1 MNRLLIIIISLCPC
15 IAMADME
22 YPGKHSGTVPTV
34 VLSNF
39 AAHDNSYQSSQ
50 TAIQFSELLQITLM
64 EKLSL
69 RWVEREAVSQA
80 MQELQMSL
88 FGLLDSASTLR
99 LGRWLRADL
108 LIKGDFYRKSKDK
121 WTLVVEL
128 IDLDHADVVARQ
140 SVSFPG
146 DSKKPLMFRSNLVDN
161 MCNKLLSSLKQA
173 QEIVRQTERQVLVA
187 PLFFQNDQPGGRLDF
202 YEKDLMTAFAKSQKL
217 ARNIRFIQF
226 PRATQSIEEAEL
238 IVLGLVE
245 SDPDAW
251 EHLSDFYVWGSY
263 EEVKSSGVPFDQVK
277 VKATIT
283 IWDGRSTPETFIKK
297 ATVANLP
304 RLSNQIIRRVIMRA
318 GSRPP
323 RSFGTNARAQ
333 VAQDMLARAS
343 DIQELILQDEPGNYP
358 YISTTWWK
366 RWQYAIQILSVASF
380 FDPGNT
386 DIRTALLVESTRDDV
401 DDLNK
406 FREDLFWR
414 KWRRS
419 KAWKKHCE
427 QFRFDYEHE
436 HMPKLKRRTGLAD
449 NRLDYEFSNSSL
461 AYVSSAMEIMKAVKD
476 AQGKKALLPGF
487 PKDVPSEVLESWHR
501 ELAVDFGA
509 RLSYVVKRFPNQIKI
524 WKLKYLLAAL
534 HNLTDPELRIDLIE
548 ALWPDTIQDAWFNSN
563 RRFFIKQVH
572 QTYAQAGTPKRAEEL
587 IAMVPEEKQKPPQ
600 TRVLRPQHKKES
612 TSRSIQTLAPLAK
625 PKMEVI
631 SFARRFLVH
640 KVTSMACIG
649 DELWVAVRGLKYP
662 PEQASAIFTYDLR
675 KKTLRNFMRKL
686 GDHSQVT
693 SMFKRDNQLW
703 MTLSSDGVW
712 TVDLDLFSVLK
723 YTTRDGLASHEIHC
737 SCSVQDILYFAG
749 GPEQE
754 AALCSFDSRSGEWIG
769 YNMPQTTRGNK
780 RVSVCHFTEIAA
792 NEKWL
797 VAYAN
802 YGGASTRVM
811 VFDIDK
817 GKWTEVAL
825 NLLRQHPEFSHSSQG
840 RRLQIRGFAI
850 DREGIWMVSTKGVL
864 LLDPS
869 TMEFDYL
876 HRLPF
881 EITSILADREYL
893 WVAMS
898 NQGPVYYNR
907 SKARS
912 SLLLFHRPTRKW
924 GSQINVPYA
933 GTIDAMVLADNILW
947 LGMSATDNTIVSVD
961 LTGIR
966 SEHD

>member
-1 MNRLLIIIISLCPC
+1 MNRFLIIIISLCPC
-15 IAMADME
+15 IAMANME
-22 YPGKHSGTVPTV
+22 YSGKHSGTVPTV

-39 AAHDNSYQSSQ
+39 AAHDNYYQSSQ

-69 RWVEREAVSQA
+69 KWVEREAISQA

-88 FGLLDSASTLR
+88 FGLLDSASTLQ
-99 LGRWLRADL
+99 LGRWLKADL
-108 LIKGDFYRKSKDK
+108 LIKGDFYRKSKNK
-121 WTLVVEL
+121 WTLVVEV

-146 DSKKPLMFRSNLVDN
+146 DNKKPLMFRSNLVDN

-173 QEIVRQTERQVLVA
+173 QEIMKQTERRVLVA

-202 YEKDLMTAFAKSQKL
+202 YEKDMMAAFAKLYRST
-217 ARNIRFIQF
+217 RNVRFIQF
-226 PRATQSIEEAEL
+226 PRAAQSIEEAEL
-238 IVLGLVE
+238 VVCGLVE
-245 SDPDAW
+245 SDPHAW
-251 EHLSDFYVWGSY
+251 EHLADFYVWGSY
-263 EEVKSSGVPFDQVK
+263 GEIESSGVPFGQVK
-277 VKATIT
+277 VQATIT
-283 IWDGRSTPETFIKK
+283 IWDGHSAPETFTEKG
-297 ATVANLP
+297 TVTNLP
-304 RLSNQIIRRVIMRA
+304 KLSNRIIRQVLRRA
-318 GSRPP
+318 KSHSLDHSLSNTR
-323 RSFGTNARAQ
+323 AR
-333 VAQDMLARAS
+333 VAQELSARTA
-343 DIQELILQDEPGNYP
+343 DIQESILQIEHNNYP
-358 YISTTWWK
+358 NISATWWK
-366 RWQYAIQILSVASF
+366 RWQYVIQILSVASF
-380 FDPGNT
+380 FDPGNKE
-386 DIRTALLVESTRDDV
+386 IRTALLVETTRDDV
-401 DDLNK
+401 HSLNK
-406 FREDLFWR
+406 CREDLFWR
-414 KWRRS
+414 RWRRS
-419 KAWKKHCE
+419 NAWKKHCQ
-427 QFRFDYEHE
+427 QFGFDYEHK

-461 AYVSSAMEIMKAVKD
+461 AYVSSVMEVMKAVKN
-476 AQGKKALLPGF
+476 AQGKKTLLPGF
-487 PKDVPSEVLESWHR
+487 PKDVPPEVLESWHH
-501 ELAVDFGA
+501 ELAADFGA
-509 RLSYVVKRFPNQIKI
+509 RLSYVAKRFPDQIKMR
-524 WKLKYLLAAL
+524 KLNYLRAAL
-534 HNLTDPELRIDLIE
+534 RNLTEHELRIDLIE
-548 ALWPDTIQDAWFNSN
+548 ALWADTIQDAWFNSN
-563 RRFFIKQVH
+563 KKFFIKQVQ

-612 TSRSIQTLAPLAK
+612 TSQRIQTLAPLAK
-625 PKMEVI
+625 PKMEAI

-640 KVTSMACIG
+640 KVTSLACIG

-662 PEQASAIFTYDLR
+662 PEQASAIFTYDLKR
-675 KKTLRNFMRKL
+675 KTLRNFMRKF

-712 TVDLDLFSVLK
+712 TVDLDLFRVRK

-737 SCSVQDILYFAG
+737 SCSVQDTLYFAG
-749 GPEQE
+749 GSEQE
-754 AALCSFDSRSGEWIG
+754 AALCSLDSRSGKWIG

-780 RVSVCHFTEIAA
+780 RVSVCHLTEIAA

-802 YGGASTRVM
+802 YGGSSTRVM

-825 NLLRQHPEFSHSSQG
+825 NLLRQHPEFSHFSQG

-864 LLDPS
+864 LLEPS
-869 TMEFDYL
+869 TIEFDYL

-924 GSQINVPYA
+924 CSQINVPYA